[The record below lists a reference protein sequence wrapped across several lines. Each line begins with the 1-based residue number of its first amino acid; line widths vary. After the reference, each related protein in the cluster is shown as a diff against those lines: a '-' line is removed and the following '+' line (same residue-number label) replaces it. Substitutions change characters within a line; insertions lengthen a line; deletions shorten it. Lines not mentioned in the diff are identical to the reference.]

1 MRFTLPNKLPPL
13 NALKVFEVAARKLS
27 FSKAAQELHVTQG
40 AISKQIKAL
49 EEHLQLALF
58 DRTPTGL
65 ELTKAGKQYLP
76 TIMSALEQIQS
87 STANLQ
93 QLESNSH
100 SLTLNITPS
109 LSNLWLIPRL
119 KKLSHCLPNL
129 RLNMVSGDGAF
140 QFHQASADIAIR
152 CLPLSLSHENSTLL
166 AEEILVP
173 VIHPEL
179 LAKTPINSCE
189 DILLHPL
196 LMHTTRPQL
205 WSQFLSR
212 VIGDE
217 KRSTSAHFHHGFEH
231 FFMSL
236 EAAKQKQ
243 GIALVPDF
251 LASAFIKKGE
261 LVSLLDIRYKSSYG
275 FYFLVPAYRQQH
287 DQVQQFYQWLQD
299 EIKPN

>member
-1 MRFTLPNKLPPL
+1 VPNKLPPL

-27 FSKAAQELHVTQG
+27 FSKAAEELCVTQG
-40 AISKQIKAL
+40 AISKQIKSL

-58 DRTPTGL
+58 DRTATGL
-65 ELTKAGKQYLP
+65 LLTEAGKQYLP

-93 QLESNSH
+93 QFGNNSQ

-119 KKLSHCLPNL
+119 KKLSEALPNL
-129 RLNMVSGDGAF
+129 RLNMVSGDGTF
-140 QFHQASADIAIR
+140 KFHQASADIAIR

-166 AEEILVP
+166 AEEVLLP

-179 LAKTPINSCE
+179 LLDSPINE
-189 DILLHPL
+189 PADLLKHPL

-212 VIGDE
+212 AITDDVH
-217 KRSTSAHFHHGFEH
+217 STPHFHHGFEH

-251 LASAFIKKGE
+251 LASEFIKKGE
-261 LVSLLDIRYKSSYG
+261 LVSLLGIHYKSSYG
-275 FYFLVPAYRQQH
+275 FYFLVPSYRQQH
-287 DQVQQFYQWLQD
+287 DKVQQFYQWLQD
-299 EIKPN
+299 EIKPK

>member
-1 MRFTLPNKLPPL
+1 MPNKLPPL

-27 FSKAAQELHVTQG
+27 FSKAAEELCVTQG

-58 DRTPTGL
+58 DRTNTGL
-65 ELTKAGKQYLP
+65 QLTKAGKQYLP

-93 QLESNSH
+93 QLENNHH

-109 LSNLWLIPRL
+109 LSSLWLIPRL
-119 KKLSHCLPNL
+119 KRLSESLPNL
-129 RLNMVSGDGAF
+129 RLNMVSGDGVF

-166 AEEILVP
+166 AEEVLLP
-173 VIHPEL
+173 VIHPDL
-179 LAKTPINSCE
+179 LLDIPINE
-189 DILLHPL
+189 AADLVKHPL

-205 WSQFLSR
+205 WSQFLGS
-212 VIGDE
+212 VLTEGSQA
-217 KRSTSAHFHHGFEH
+217 KTSHFHHGFEH

-251 LASAFIKKGE
+251 LASEFIKKGE
-261 LVSLLDIRYKSSYG
+261 LVSLLGIRYKSSYG
-275 FYFLVPAYRQQH
+275 FYFLVPSYRQQH

-299 EIKPN
+299 EIKGI

>member
-1 MRFTLPNKLPPL
+1 MPNKLPPL

-27 FSKAAQELHVTQG
+27 FSKAAEELCVTQG
-40 AISKQIKAL
+40 AISKQIKSL

-58 DRTPTGL
+58 DRTNSGL
-65 ELTKAGKQYLP
+65 QLTKAGKQYLP

-93 QLESNSH
+93 QLENNSH

-109 LSNLWLIPRL
+109 LSSLWLIPRL
-119 KKLSHCLPNL
+119 KRLSDTLPNL
-129 RLNMVSGDGAF
+129 RLNMVSGDGVF

-166 AEEILVP
+166 AEEVLLP
-173 VIHPEL
+173 VIHPDL
-179 LAKTPINSCE
+179 LAELPINKAT
-189 DILLHPL
+189 DLVKHPL

-205 WSQFLSR
+205 WSQFLSS
-212 VIGDE
+212 VLTEE
-217 KRSTSAHFHHGFEH
+217 KQTKAPYFHHGFEH

-251 LASAFIKKGE
+251 LASEFIKKGE
-261 LVSLLDIRYKSSYG
+261 LVSLLGIRYKSSYG

-287 DQVQQFYQWLQD
+287 DQVQQFYQWIQD

>member
-1 MRFTLPNKLPPL
+1 MPNKLPPL

-27 FSKAAQELHVTQG
+27 FSKAAEELCVTQG

-58 DRTPTGL
+58 DRTTTGL
-65 ELTKAGKQYLP
+65 ELTKAGKLYLP

-93 QLESNSH
+93 QLESHSH

-119 KKLSHCLPNL
+119 KRLGQALPHL

-140 QFHQASADIAIR
+140 KFHQASADIAIR

-166 AEEILVP
+166 AEEVLLP
-173 VIHPEL
+173 VVHPDL
-179 LAKTPINSCE
+179 LKEAPINTPL
-189 DILLHPL
+189 DILNHPL

-205 WSQFLSR
+205 WSQFLGS
-212 VIGDE
+212 VLSED
-217 KRSTSAHFHHGFEH
+217 KQNKTPNFHHGFEH

-243 GIALVPDF
+243 GVALVPNF
-251 LASAFIKKGE
+251 LASEFIERGE
-261 LVSLLDIRYKSSYG
+261 LVNLLGIHYKSSYG
-275 FYFLVPAYRQQH
+275 FYFLVPSYRQQH
-287 DQVQQFYQWLQD
+287 DQVQQFYQWLQS
-299 EIKPN
+299 EIKNN

>member
-1 MRFTLPNKLPPL
+1 LPNKLPPL

-27 FSKAAQELHVTQG
+27 FSKAAEELCVTQG
-40 AISKQIKAL
+40 AISKQIKSL
-49 EEHLQLALF
+49 EEHLELALF
-58 DRTPTGL
+58 DRTNTGL
-65 ELTKAGKQYLP
+65 KLTKAGKQYLP

-93 QLESNSH
+93 QQESSSQ

-119 KKLSHCLPNL
+119 NKLSESLPNL
-129 RLNMVSGDGAF
+129 RLNMVSGDGVF

-166 AEEILVP
+166 AEEVLLP
-173 VIHPEL
+173 VIHPDL
-179 LAKTPINSCE
+179 LSKIPINTVS
-189 DILLHPL
+189 DILKHPL

-205 WSQFLSR
+205 WSQFLNR
-212 VIGDE
+212 VLTED
-217 KRSTSAHFHHGFEH
+217 KDTHSTCFHHGFEH

-243 GIALVPDF
+243 GIALVPNF
-251 LASAFIKKGE
+251 LALEFIEKGE
-261 LVSLLDIRYKSSYG
+261 LVNPLNIQYKSSYG
-275 FYFLVPAYRQQH
+275 FYFLVPAYRQQN
-287 DQVQQFYQWLQD
+287 DQVQQFYQWLQG
-299 EIKPN
+299 EINSN